1 MHSSNHLCGG
11 GLLTEKTVLT
21 AAHCCDRISDLNSA
35 KVSAGSDILDHNL
48 ISDLSKIH
56 ILHPDFELHN
66 NTSQDLKNSHATF
79 WTHDLCVLILDHHLP
94 RNEYI
99 APIEYE
105 QNINLPKLGE
115 KGQVPGWNYNRNI
128 TIVDDSICSEVFEKY
143 NINKPE
149 QANLGCAQ
157 GEDNVQCFGDESTPI
172 VCNGKLSGV
181 LIHCDNRLAAFT
193 RYVQCVSTSGSCI
206 QCIYLYDM
214 FIIFR
219 ITVLVPFGSH
229 KLLKFVHRL
238 IQGEF
243 WFSMIDS
250 KSLRELRDQMGS

>member
-56 ILHPDFELHN
+56 ILYPDFELHN

-115 KGQVPGWNYNRNI
+115 KCQVPGWNYNRNI

-193 RYVQCVSTSGSCI
+193 RYVQCVSP
-206 QCIYLYDM
+206 
-214 FIIFR
+214 R
-219 ITVLVPFGSH
+219 
-229 KLLKFVHRL
+229 
-238 IQGEF
+238 GEF
-243 WFSMIDS
+243 FTAGLDLASSASTYKIC
-250 KSLRELRDQMGS
+250 LLYLELQSWSHSVHITY